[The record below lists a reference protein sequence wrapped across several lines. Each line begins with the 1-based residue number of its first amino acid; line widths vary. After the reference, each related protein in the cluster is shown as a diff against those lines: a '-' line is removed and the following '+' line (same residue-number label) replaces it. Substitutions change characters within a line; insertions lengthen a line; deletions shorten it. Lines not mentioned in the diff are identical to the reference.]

1 MNGKATYTHALDGT
15 QTNTISWIDS
25 AMTSPL
31 T

>member
-1 MNGKATYTHALDGT
+1 MNEQAAYTHALEGT
-15 QTNTISWIDS
+15 QTNTISWTDS